1 MNMAKSSNSRQI
13 KTDHTATK
21 PKNSGQ
27 ENPRQKVP
35 VWGWALIVIGVI
47 LGGYLLM
54 RNIRQQEP
62 ATSNLPAE
70 ISVTEAAK
78 LEQQDWFF
86 LDVREPSEWEEV
98 HIPYATLIPLGELNS
113 RLSEIPK
120 DKNIVVVCRSGNR
133 SAVGRDLLI
142 NSGFTNVTSM
152 AGGMNTWQARGHP
165 VVTGP

>member
-1 MNMAKSSNSRQI
+1 MSMAKSSNSRQ
-13 KTDHTATK
+13 DRTAINN
-21 PKNSGQ
+21 KNSGQ
-27 ENPRQKVP
+27 EKPRQILP

-47 LGGYLLM
+47 LGGYLLT
-54 RNIRQQEP
+54 RNMRQQGP
-62 ATSNLPAE
+62 AMSNLPAE
-70 ISVTEAAK
+70 ISVAEAAK

-86 LDVREPSEWEEV
+86 LDVREPSEWEEA
-98 HIPYATLIPLGELNS
+98 HIPYASLIPLGELTS

-152 AGGMNTWQARGHP
+152 AGGLNTWQAQGHP